1 MLDQGGMALS
11 DKRKSFLIVGML
23 ICVCTG
29 FGYAWSVF
37 QIPLIKKFGW
47 STADVSLTFTFNIM
61 TTALVPGLV
70 GKLLDYIKTRQV
82 ILIGGLIFG
91 LSVIG
96 SGYVQT
102 LGQLYLAGGIGTG
115 LGIGILYPTI
125 TAHSVK
131 IFPESRGL
139 AAGLLAASYGSGAII
154 WAPIAVRITEKYGV
168 LTAYKVLGI
177 IFLIAICFLSRLIID
192 SPQKNTRKENVT
204 EETIPLKSHVEDKNW
219 KEMLK
224 SPNYYVIAGIFA
236 IGSTSGLMIM
246 GHASPIVQETLKV
259 SASTAALVV
268 GLIAIANTCGRLFW
282 GWLSDRIG
290 RYATICILFAI
301 VVMSMLIMATGSQV
315 YLFVTMIVA
324 IGLCYGGFAALMAP
338 LTADTF
344 GMKYLSENY
353 GFMYFAYGIGGLLG
367 PRLAAIAR
375 DLNNGS
381 YTWAFFIA
389 ALLSIIGIVLTLLSS
404 RKKNS
409 ISNLIQRS
417 EKLCS

>member
-1 MLDQGGMALS
+1 
-11 DKRKSFLIVGML
+11 ML
-23 ICVCTG
+23 ICACTG

-37 QIPLIKKFGW
+37 QIPLIRKFGW
-47 STADVSLTFTFNIM
+47 STAEVSLTFTLNIM

-70 GKLLDYIKTRQV
+70 GKMQNYIKMRQV

-91 LSVIG
+91 ISVIG

-115 LGIGILYPTI
+115 LGIGILYPSI

-131 IFPESRGL
+131 IFPESRGV

-154 WAPIAVRITEKYGV
+154 WAPVAVRITEKYGV

-177 IFLIAICFLSRLIID
+177 IFLIVICLLSRLITD
-192 SPQKNTRKENVT
+192 SPQSSN
-204 EETIPLKSHVEDKNW
+204 EEKSIVDTIPLTSQVEDKTW

-224 SPNYYVIAGIFA
+224 SPKYYVIAGIFA

-246 GHASPIVQETLKV
+246 GHAAPIVQETLQV
-259 SASTAALVV
+259 SASTAAIVV
-268 GLIAIANTCGRLFW
+268 GLIAIANTSGRLFW

-290 RYATICILFAI
+290 RYATIDILFAI
-301 VVMSMLIMATGSQV
+301 VAFSMVIMALVSQF

-344 GMKYLSENY
+344 GIKYLSENY
-353 GFMYFAYGIGGLLG
+353 GFMYLAYGIGGLLG
-367 PRLAAIAR
+367 PHLAAIAR
-375 DLNNGS
+375 DLNNGA
-381 YTWAFFIA
+381 YTWAFLIA
-389 ALLSIIGIVLTLLSS
+389 ALLSLIGIMLTLLSS
-404 RKKNS
+404 RKRNPR
-409 ISNLIQRS
+409 SNLNQRPD
-417 EKLCS
+417 KFCS